1 MNIRTLG
8 ATLATAAAFSLAT
21 PILAQEAGNESPSR
35 QVVRKLVSIKFDGG
49 TLSDY
54 VRELRKAAGDTP
66 VNILYPQEF
75 GALRVPAIQLEQ
87 VGLYDALEVPAGL
100 SQHRLSLLPDG
111 REASWDV
118 DVQSRGSG
126 APVFVI
132 EVWADDLHSE
142 RDEEEHEEEFDRF
155 PTVQSL
161 AALISGEHALDAD
174 AVLSSIQIAL
184 EMADQ
189 GDADLRFHEDT
200 ALLFARVT
208 MQQHDAIEETVGRL
222 MESASFMRNAHSRG
236 QVGRFLNEM
245 EVESIDQAKD
255 MLLQAREMRG
265 MIQDMQREIAGQ
277 NDAHRRQ
284 VVQMEEEVSVLRVEL
299 RQARSVIEDQQRSL
313 SRLEAEAARL
323 QAERAAL
330 RDQLEAL
337 ENQLRP
343 RQ

>member
-35 QVVRKLVSIKFDGG
+35 QAMMKLVSIKFDGG

-66 VNILYPQEF
+66 VNVLYPQEF

-87 VGLYDALEVPAGL
+87 VGLYNALEVPAGL
-100 SQHRLSLLPDG
+100 SQHRLSLMPDG

-118 DVQSRGSG
+118 DVQSRGVG

-208 MQQHDAIEETVGRL
+208 EQQHDAIDETVGRL
-222 MESASFMRNAHSRG
+222 MESASFMRNAHGRG

-245 EVESIDQAKD
+245 DVESIDQAKN